1 MNYNYNGYNP
11 IQARMDS
18 LMQQKQM
25 IEQQLNSL
33 QGMSMPAINI
43 NNNTTPAVPSG
54 LYDGNF
60 KWVDNEEQ
68 ARNMANN
75 NLPTIYFDNNN
86 PYFYMKNVDGS
97 FKKFKFEE
105 MVELSTNS
113 TDSAMEQRMNTL
125 EGKLNDIIDAL
136 TPKTETKSVV
146 STSTGTPRIEAKPQ
160 QQHKGGNQK

>member
-43 NNNTTPAVPSG
+43 NNNTTPAAPSG
-54 LYDGNF
+54 SYDGNF

-68 ARNMANN
+68 ARQVANN
-75 NLPTIYFDNNN
+75 NLPLILFDNNN
-86 PYFYMKNVDGS
+86 PMFYMKNVDGT
-97 FKKFKFEE
+97 FKKFKFQE
-105 MVELSTNS
+105 VKDTPSPNVDPQL
-113 TDSAMEQRMNTL
+113 EQRMNLMET
-125 EGKLNDIIDAL
+125 KLNDIINAL
-136 TPKTETKSVV
+136 TSNKEQSNTNTTPSEKGSQNASKQSNRGGTK
-146 STSTGTPRIEAKPQ
+146 
-160 QQHKGGNQK
+160 